1 MATALLLLCVS
12 AAAHAVWNLMGKDRT
27 PSLAF
32 FAAAE
37 GTMGLVGLLTW
48 PWSLP
53 ALAGVPTRFWWLL
66 ALSCACQAAYYAG
79 LAAAYRRNELSAAY
93 PLVRALPVA
102 LLTLV
107 AGSLGWRPLSE
118 PAVLGVVLVVLG
130 CLCVPLTSWSGWRA
144 VLAGLGQ
151 PAILTAAAFSAVY
164 TGIDAGLTTMAMAAN
179 GMSGVLALA
188 AVMAVGNGLGCSLL
202 ALMLPGERRHLALD
216 RTILPRA
223 MLAGSGIWLSYGTA
237 LLALPLVG
245 SPGYVTA
252 FRQLSIPLGVVLG
265 VLVLRERPSPQ
276 RQAGVAV
283 IVAGLAL
290 LALAP
295 RL

>member
-1 MATALLLLCVS
+1 MATAIVLLCVS
-12 AAAHAVWNLMGKDRT
+12 AAAHAIWNLMGKGRT

-37 GTMGLVGLLTW
+37 GAMGVIGLVTW
-48 PWSLP
+48 PWTLP
-53 ALAGVPTRFWWLL
+53 LLSGVPVRFWWLL

-79 LAAAYRRNELSAAY
+79 LAAAYRRNDLSAAY

-102 LLTLV
+102 LLTAV

-118 PAVLGVVLVVLG
+118 PAVLGVVLIVLG
-130 CLCVPLTSWSGWRA
+130 CFCVPLASWRGWRE
-144 VLAGLGQ
+144 VLGGMGQ
-151 PAILTAAAFSAVY
+151 PAILVTALFSAVY
-164 TGIDAGLTTMAMAAN
+164 TGIDASLTAMAMTAS

-188 AVMAVGNGLGCSLL
+188 SVMVVGNGIGCSVL
-202 ALMLPGERRHLALD
+202 AAALPGERRQLSID
-216 RTILPRA
+216 RAILPRA
-223 MLAGSGIWLSYGTA
+223 MLAGAGIWLSYGTA

-245 SPGYVTA
+245 NPGYVTA

-265 VLVLRERPSPQ
+265 VLILRERPSPP
-276 RQAGVAV
+276 RLAGVAV
-283 IVAGLAL
+283 IVAGLLL

-295 RL
+295 R

>member
-1 MATALLLLCVS
+1 
-12 AAAHAVWNLMGKDRT
+12 MGKGRT

-37 GTMGLVGLLTW
+37 GTMGLVGLVAW

-79 LAAAYRRNELSAAY
+79 LAAAYRRNDLSAAY

-102 LLTLV
+102 LLT
-107 AGSLGWRPLSE
+107 AGAGCLGWRPLSE
-118 PAVLGVVLVVLG
+118 PAVMGVILVVLG
-130 CLCVPLTSWSGWRA
+130 CLCVPMTSWSGWRT

-151 PAILTAAAFSAVY
+151 PSILAAAAFSAVY
-164 TGIDAGLTTMAMAAN
+164 TGIDAGLTTMAMAVN

-188 AVMAVGNGLGCSLL
+188 SVMAVGNGIGCTVLALLL
-202 ALMLPGERRHLALD
+202 AGERRHLAID
-216 RTILPRA
+216 RAILPRA

-245 SPGYVTA
+245 NPGYVTA

-265 VLVLRERPSPQ
+265 MLVLHERPSPQ
-276 RQAGVAV
+276 RQSGVAV
-283 IVAGLAL
+283 IVAGLVL

-295 RL
+295 R